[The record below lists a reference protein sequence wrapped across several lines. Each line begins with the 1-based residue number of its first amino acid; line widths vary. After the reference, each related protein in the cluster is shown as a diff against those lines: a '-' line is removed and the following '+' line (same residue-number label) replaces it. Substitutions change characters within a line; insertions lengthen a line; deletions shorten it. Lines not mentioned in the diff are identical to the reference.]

1 MRPFYDY
8 PLVSWNQRIFLEDS
22 LFLSPTRLY
31 LSFLT
36 SPTKP
41 SDYSIFT
48 SCLYFLHVHEPS
60 LAFNLVRY
68 FNRSKHLT
76 LLILLKQLGRLRNMS
91 VLEPGLKVSQKHR
104 QLSKAMIRYITRRET
119 VERDQLREVARHVKL
134 EAGNRTIK
142 KVRERYNAVR
152 GHAVKGKS

>member
-1 MRPFYDY
+1 MRPYYDY

-68 FNRSKHLT
+68 FNHSKHLT

-91 VLEPGLKVSQKHR
+91 VQEPGLKVS
-104 QLSKAMIRYITRRET
+104 
-119 VERDQLREVARHVKL
+119 
-134 EAGNRTIK
+134 
-142 KVRERYNAVR
+142 
-152 GHAVKGKS
+152 